1 MAENCGSSEYTVN
14 ASAPS
19 ALSQTEL
26 ADCVTLIASGGAVDP
41 SSAKRELPYAT
52 SVATARKSD
61 TVVGVGAIKRI
72 RRGYASSISKH
83 SGVNFPSDTPE
94 LGYVRIHDDHQRK
107 GLSRR
112 IVTAL
117 LSGYGG
123 AVFATTSSAAMK
135 KTLREAEF
143 CMEGCE
149 WEGKSG
155 AQLSLWLRG
164 VDAKY
169 KQ

>member
-1 MAENCGSSEYTVN
+1 MAENYGSSEYTVN

-26 ADCVTLIASGGAVDP
+26 ADCIALIATGGAVDP
-41 SSAKRELPYAT
+41 ASAKRERPCAT

-72 RRGYASSISKH
+72 RCGYASSIAKQ

-107 GLSRR
+107 
-112 IVTAL
+112 
-117 LSGYGG
+117 
-123 AVFATTSSAAMK
+123 
-135 KTLREAEF
+135 
-143 CMEGCE
+143 
-149 WEGKSG
+149 
-155 AQLSLWLRG
+155 
-164 VDAKY
+164 
-169 KQ
+169 